1 MNIKF
6 NANQTPINNSWKNN
20 ALRNQLSLVS
30 KLMGTKTTK
39 GSSVV
44 LDLSDDGLAKS
55 KNMNVGSNARMHQG
69 NVYKSLL
76 WKMLLS
82 I

>member
-55 KNMNVGSNARMHQG
+55 KT
-69 NVYKSLL
+69 
-76 WKMLLS
+76 
-82 I
+82 